1 MAARAMERSSGIA
14 VCDTDS
20 LKLHYVRSLWQIG
33 VASKRYWWEQ
43 CVATRDAIANAR
55 LGFADIYLVKRIDPL
70 LARRLR
76 DADLT
81 RSRRNFELH
90 VKLGDPLLA
99 WYRTMERVLPRSV
112 IWNLPDHFVRG
123 SARHHWLL

>member
-1 MAARAMERSSGIA
+1 
-14 VCDTDS
+14 
-20 LKLHYVRSLWQIG
+20 
-33 VASKRYWWEQ
+33 
-43 CVATRDAIANAR
+43 
-55 LGFADIYLVKRIDPL
+55 VKRIDPL

-112 IWNLPDHFVRG
+112 IWNLPDNGLAILAERG
-123 SARHHWLL
+123 NPPNRSSIAIFDQVVGLLPTRMFTSAKYRSKAPEE